1 MSFAW
6 AVPSVIVLFVTI
18 LACLRGGWWLGRRH
32 HRVTGD
38 HADEGLGAVEG
49 AVFGL
54 MGLLIAFTFTGA
66 ADRFDDR
73 RALITEEVNA
83 IGTAWLRLD
92 LLPDAARD
100 SVRELFRQYL
110 DARITLYR
118 ERGDDVALAEARKP
132 IEVIQQNIWAQLQ
145 AAVREDRS
153 MPIAQT
159 VLPTVNEM
167 FDIAEERYWVTQRH
181 PAPAI
186 FVILTLLILI
196 SALLAGFGMA
206 KAPRQSPLH
215 VVGFAA
221 VTAVALYLI
230 VDLEFPRLGFVRV
243 DSFDRELVELR
254 ASMQGEGHSTSD

>member
-1 MSFAW
+1 MNFAW
-6 AVPSVIVLFVTI
+6 AILSVIVLFVGI
-18 LACLRGGWWLGRRH
+18 LACLRAGWWLGRRH
-32 HRVTGD
+32 HRITGEG
-38 HADEGLGAVEG
+38 ADEGLGAVEG

-73 RALITEEVNA
+73 RALITHEVNA

-100 SVRELFRQYL
+100 SVRNSFREYL
-110 DARITLYR
+110 DARIKAYR
-118 ERGDDVALAEARKP
+118 ELGDDAARTEARAA
-132 IEVIQQNIWAQLQ
+132 IATIQEKIWTQLQ

-159 VLPTVNEM
+159 VLPPVNEM
-167 FDIAEERYWVTQRH
+167 FDIAEERYWVTKRH
-181 PAPAI
+181 PAFAI

-206 KAPRQSPLH
+206 KAPRQSLLH
-215 VVGFAA
+215 LVGFAA

-243 DSFDRELVELR
+243 DAFDRELVELR
-254 ASMQGEGHSTSD
+254 AWMK